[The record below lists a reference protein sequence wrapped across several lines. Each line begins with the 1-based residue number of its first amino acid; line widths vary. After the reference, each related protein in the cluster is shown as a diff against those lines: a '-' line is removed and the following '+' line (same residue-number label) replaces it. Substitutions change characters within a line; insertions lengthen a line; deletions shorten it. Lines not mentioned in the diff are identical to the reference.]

1 MRAHEGPSEASQLPE
16 FHLDEVTVA
25 RKVMAERVRVFTDRA
40 VAGALSSPLG
50 SMLLALVLGPVA
62 GWVQATAWLVLINL
76 GELLIL
82 GLGYRFRAVQPKLL
96 ESITWAHRQIGANFL
111 VGLAWGASV
120 WFFAVEPLSHH
131 YFFNLTVLVAVS
143 AICVTIMSAFREAS
157 ILFSGAV
164 LSPPLVHAFQTSH
177 PFALQIGLGL
187 TILFTLEV
195 QYGAV
200 ARRQLISGLD
210 AAQRSQA
217 LVDQLSQLRSDL
229 YRSNHALEQKN
240 ADLAAAFERL
250 NELATHDE
258 LTGAFNRRVMVER
271 LELQVVY
278 KSRYGT
284 PASLIMLDLDHF
296 KKIND
301 LYGHSVGDLAL
312 QVLVRTVQGELREG
326 DILARFG
333 GEEFLIL
340 LPLSATDAAMQTAE
354 RLRSA
359 VAAIELG
366 ADQDQVLLRASF
378 GVAELAAGEGVAD
391 WLRRV
396 DVALYQAKDSGRNR
410 VVLAD
415 LQAMPGAMS
424 G

>member
-1 MRAHEGPSEASQLPE
+1 MRAAEGPSQASQLPE

-25 RKVMAERVRVFTDRA
+25 RRVMAERVRVFTDRA

-50 SMLLALVLGPVA
+50 TLLLVLVLGPAA
-62 GWVQATAWLVLINL
+62 GWGKAAAWLILINL
-76 GELLIL
+76 DELLIL
-82 GLGYRFRAVQPKLL
+82 GLGYRFRTLPPLWRD
-96 ESITWAHRQIGANFL
+96 SIPWARRQIGANFL

-131 YFFNLTVLVAVS
+131 FFFNLSVLVAVS
-143 AICVTIMSAFREAS
+143 AICVTIMSAFRTAS
-157 ILFSGAV
+157 ILFSAAV
-164 LSPPLVHAFQTSH
+164 LLPPVVHAFQTSH
-177 PFALQIGLGL
+177 PFALQIGLSL
-187 TILFTLEV
+187 IILFALEV

-229 YRSNHALEQKN
+229 YQSNHALEQKN

-258 LTGAFNRRVMVER
+258 LTGASNRRVMVER
-271 LELQVVY
+271 LELQVAY

-301 LYGHSVGDLAL
+301 RHGHSVGDLAL

-340 LPLSATDAAMQTAE
+340 LPLSAADAARQTAE
-354 RLRSA
+354 RLRCA
-359 VAAIELG
+359 IAAIELA
-366 ADQDQVLLRASF
+366 ADQGRVRLRASF
-378 GVAELAAGEGVAD
+378 GVAELATGEVVAD

-396 DVALYQAKDSGRNR
+396 DLALYQAKDSGRNR

-415 LQAMPGAMS
+415 VHAPPDAMS

>member
-1 MRAHEGPSEASQLPE
+1 MQAVDGHSQAGQLPE

-25 RKVMAERVRVFTDRA
+25 HKVMAERVRVFTDRA

-50 SMLLALVLGPVA
+50 TLLLALVLGPVV
-62 GWVQATAWLVLINL
+62 GWRQAAAWLILINL
-76 GELLIL
+76 GEMLIL
-82 GLGYRFRAVQPKLL
+82 GLGYRRRAMQPAWS
-96 ESITWAHRQIGANFL
+96 ESIIWAQRQIVANFL
-111 VGLAWGASV
+111 VGLAWGTSV
-120 WFFAVEPLSHH
+120 WFFSVEPLSHH
-131 YFFNLTVLVAVS
+131 YFFNLSVLVAVS
-143 AICVTIMSAFREAS
+143 AICVTIMSAFRAAS
-157 ILFSGAV
+157 ILFSAAV
-164 LSPPLVHAFQTSH
+164 LLPPVVHAFQISH
-177 PFALQIGLGL
+177 PFAMQIGLSL
-187 TILFTLEV
+187 IILFALEV

-200 ARRQLISGLD
+200 ARRQLISGLE
-210 AAQRSQA
+210 AGQRSQA

-229 YRSNHALEQKN
+229 YQSNHALAQKN

-271 LELQVVY
+271 LELQAVY

-301 LYGHSVGDLAL
+301 RHGHSVGDLAL
-312 QVLVRTVQGELREG
+312 QLLVRTVQDELREG

-333 GEEFLIL
+333 GEEFLVL
-340 LPLSATDAAMQTAE
+340 LPLSTADAARQTAE
-354 RLRSA
+354 RLRCA
-359 VAAIELG
+359 IAAIKLG
-366 ADQDQVLLRASF
+366 ADEDQVLLRASF
-378 GVAELAAGEGVAD
+378 GVAELVMDESVAS

-396 DVALYQAKDSGRNR
+396 DLALYQAKDTGRNR

-415 LQAMPGAMS
+415 PQLAPEAAAG
-424 G
+424 